1 MGKPNFKSINPN
13 SAILSGNNTEKTDG
27 AAVDRI
33 PAQTEPVQQKDEKAK
48 YLRLDITKYKDYI
61 ALMADYTTNSTGK
74 YKSMTQYILDLI
86 EADKQANIELYEKL
100 SKIEQMKRELM

>member
-1 MGKPNFKSINPN
+1 MGKPNFKNMNPN
-13 SAILSGNNTEKTDG
+13 SAILNGGTEKTDS
-27 AAVDRI
+27 AAVDRV
-33 PAQTEPVQQKDEKAK
+33 PAQTEPVQQRDEKAK

-86 EADKQANIELYEKL
+86 EADKQNNLELYEKL
-100 SKIEQMKRELM
+100 SRIEQMKRELM